1 MVKSRK
7 DSSIKVSELAR
18 VGLHLVSIK
27 ERGWCDMN
35 TYESLSLM
43 IKFSMFIISLISF
56 IVYLIGDSKKG
67 NK

>member
-1 MVKSRK
+1 
-7 DSSIKVSELAR
+7 
-18 VGLHLVSIK
+18 
-27 ERGWCDMN
+27 MN